1 MDENLNEEERE
12 KLRFENE
19 IRKIKLEL
27 EKGAK
32 FIEDPD
38 MPALPPEIENEF
50 LNYVE
55 HFEKINA
62 DSPKI
67 SVYEKIGSPVFKTA
81 SELNEDEITEALESL
96 LEILNEN
103 SILVDSVHEVEDRE
117 MYRFLTED
125 IFKHEIYEMKKLEG
139 IMTHFIYEEF
149 YPDHVKDVIKCMND
163 FISNFLDL
171 ADEEELYKDDVSNL
185 ETSNQWLYEF
195 RDAYYKFELHTL
207 NVQEVQIHDENT
219 LEAETVFDI
228 SFDAYTASKTE
239 KHVYKGTGKA
249 GMQFTLDGW
258 KIDNISFPKPV

>member
-1 MDENLNEEERE
+1 MDENLNDEERE

-50 LNYVE
+50 LDYVE
-55 HFEKINA
+55 HFEKINEN
-62 DSPKI
+62 SPKI
-67 SVYEKIGSPVFKTA
+67 SVYEKIGRPSFKALT
-81 SELNEDEITEALESL
+81 ELNEDEIARELDRL

-103 SILVDSVHEVEDRE
+103 NILIDSIHEVDDRE

-149 YPDHVKDVIKCMND
+149 YPDHIKDIIKCINE
-163 FISNFLDL
+163 FTGNFLDP
-171 ADEEELYKDDVSNL
+171 AGEEHLYKDYINNL
-185 ETSNQWLYEF
+185 ATSNKWLYEF
-195 RDAYYKFELHTL
+195 RDAYYKFEFHML
-207 NVQEVQIHDENT
+207 NIREVQVHEEHS
-219 LEAETVFDI
+219 LEAETIFDI
-228 SFDAYTASKTE
+228 SFDAYTDSKTE
-239 KHVYKGTGKA
+239 KHAYNGTGNA
-249 GMQFTLDGW
+249 NLLFTTDGW
-258 KIDNISFPKPV
+258 KIQSISFPRPV